1 MVIESEKRSTDIK
14 GAQRCVPG
22 MLEVVVGRFVTR
34 KWAGGSRQR
43 GRIWVPENRVITRG
57 WSWKVVTRRESRW

>member
-1 MVIESEKRSTDIK
+1 VIESEKRSTDIK

-34 KWAGGSRQR
+34 MGRRKSSKRGG
-43 GRIWVPENRVITRG
+43 IWVPEDRVIAQG
-57 WSWKVVTRRESRW
+57 WSWKVVTGRESR

>member
-1 MVIESEKRSTDIK
+1 MLIESEKRSTDIK

-43 GRIWVPENRVITRG
+43 GGGNM
-57 WSWKVVTRRESRW
+57 SA